1 MLCRL
6 ARRAATKRE
15 NITLLLGGGAVG
27 AHVVVRQL
35 PGGGERPVAVAWRFG
50 RHGGA
55 LGERAHGVVIRAVH
69 AVDVANLEVG
79 SVRGAGDVVPTV
91 GGAAPAT
98 ARLDRAAEFWHGH
111 TSTLQHSLIV
121 QAAEDDWLVHVGG
134 ERTAACAAAAA
145 DGHVELRGR
154 RVLQ

>member
-1 MLCRL
+1 M
-6 ARRAATKRE
+6 
-15 NITLLLGGGAVG
+15 
-27 AHVVVRQL
+27 
-35 PGGGERPVAVAWRFG
+35 AVAWRFG

-55 LGERAHGVVIRAVH
+55 LGERAHGVIITTIH
-69 AVDVANLEVG
+69 AIDVADLEVG
-79 SVRGAGDVVPTV
+79 SVRGAGDVVPAV

-98 ARLDRAAEFWHGH
+98 VRLDRAADFWHGH
-111 TSTLQHSLIV
+111 TLLDSLIV

-134 ERTAACAAAAA
+134 ERAAARAAAAA